1 MSRGGDRS
9 DQRVRPIPATLRALP
24 ARTPTA
30 RAAEPGR
37 GEARQAPASGRISPE
52 REEARRYREERQKDL
67 LAHWRL
73 THPTIAE
80 QQPEWGAGE

>member
-30 RAAEPGR
+30 RAAEPRRGER
-37 GEARQAPASGRISPE
+37 GEARPAPASGRISPE
-52 REEARRYREERQKDL
+52 REEARRY
-67 LAHWRL
+67 
-73 THPTIAE
+73 
-80 QQPEWGAGE
+80 